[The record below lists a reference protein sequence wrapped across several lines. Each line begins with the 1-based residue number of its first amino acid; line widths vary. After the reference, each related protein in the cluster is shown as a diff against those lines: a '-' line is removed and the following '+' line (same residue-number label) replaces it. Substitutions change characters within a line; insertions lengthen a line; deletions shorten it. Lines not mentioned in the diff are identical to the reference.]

1 MQFADFL
8 STIEMKSSL
17 SSFQNKL
24 RAARTDL
31 YEPEGFI
38 DTLSILLTSI
48 QDHATGIDSLCRFNI
63 ESIGGQFRKEL
74 LKFTHNSGAKEE
86 EESSA
91 HRVFCFAY
99 RLLCELEFHKEIN
112 NEPEL
117 HSIHNYVDNNH
128 ALFPTEI
135 ARQLHFAIYLMPARI
150 ASRALRDPAISN
162 FKEFS
167 NSIENSVRLKKQ
179 WEDENLERSQR
190 LEALSD
196 QIKKLSSDYNFVNLV
211 HGFSSIRTKK
221 NKELFT
227 SFVSAIALAT
237 LLLAAPAIQISFIF
251 VNLSEIE
258 RHKLTLVYS
267 LPSLVA
273 IELFIL
279 YFFRIVLLQFRSV
292 KAQLL
297 QIDLR
302 IALCQFIEGYS
313 DYASKIRKQDASSLK
328 RFESLIFSGLVLD
341 GSDIPS
347 TFDGLDQ
354 LTGIL
359 KSLKGNA

>member
-24 RAARTDL
+24 RAVRTDL

-38 DTLSILLTSI
+38 DILDILLTSI
-48 QDHATGIDSLCRFNI
+48 QDHATDIDSLCRFNI

-74 LKFTHNSGAKEE
+74 LKFIHISGAKEE
-86 EESSA
+86 ELSA
-91 HRVFCFAY
+91 YRVFCLAY
-99 RLLCELEFHKEIN
+99 RLLCELEFHKDIN

-117 HSIHNYVDNNH
+117 HSIHNYVDKNH

-150 ASRALRDPAISN
+150 ASRALRDPAISS
-162 FKEFS
+162 FKDFS
-167 NSIENSVRLKKQ
+167 NSVENSIRLKKQ

-221 NKELFT
+221 NKELLT
-227 SFVSAIALAT
+227 SFVSAIALAL
-237 LLLAAPAIQISFIF
+237 LLLAAPAIQISFILA
-251 VNLSEIE
+251 NLNEIE
-258 RHKLTLVYS
+258 SHKLTLVYS

-359 KSLKGNA
+359 KSLKGNS